1 MANINIKGPV
11 MMPDS
16 GEVAYRINIPMG
28 TSMPGPGRCG
38 PPGKSAYQIACDN
51 GFVGSE
57 KEWLESLRGPEG
69 LHGHIGPKGPK
80 GDPGSGVR
88 IDGFVDTPKELPF
101 DARLGTTF
109 LIDYKY
115 LYVHVG
121 YKKGDEDTPNWSW
134 HNAGPLQG
142 VKGDQGIQGA
152 VGSQGIQGTQG
163 FQGLQ
168 GTNGTQGF
176 PGLQGSVGLQGQQG
190 LQGNQGLQGSVGI
203 QGLQGIQGIQGLQ
216 GLVGEQG
223 IPGVGITGAQGI
235 QGPQG
240 FQGNQGNTGERGIQG
255 PAGTNGKDGIP
266 GAQGVQGL
274 QGIRGLIGD
283 TGLSAYEIALRK
295 GYEGSESDWI
305 KSLQGTQGIRGER
318 GPAGDSNVSIATAT
332 RTGVVKPGDSLTINA
347 LGTLE
352 INNSTIN
359 ITTDQVKLASDI
371 TIGNAIG
378 GFIQD
383 EIVKKGTTLTNFL
396 MKLTSAVVHP
406 NYQLPTAV
414 FSISDKLSGR
424 IGDEVTLHFNIKYTK
439 NDGGD
444 IDRID
449 YLIDGVVVATGKS
462 SMTYDYLI
470 TEGTHD
476 IVAKVYYNQGPIKAN
491 SSGVDDP
498 IGRIEAGVIETN
510 SIQFTG
516 SQVSYA
522 GGSVEVPS
530 DIDYTYLN
538 TLSNRISAFE
548 SGVEY
553 TFTVDSGAM
562 FICVAVPSSVGKLAT
577 LVQSSMNMP
586 VLDAFTLK
594 EEQLINTD
602 SGSEL
607 YNIYTLELAAPF
619 NKDSFKFTIE

>member
-11 MMPDS
+11 MMPNS

-190 LQGNQGLQGSVGI
+190 LQGNQGLQGPVGI

-305 KSLQGTQGIRGER
+305 KSLQGTQGMRGER

-359 ITTDQVKLASDI
+359 ITTDQVKLANDI
-371 TIGNAIG
+371 TIGNTIG

-424 IGDEVTLHFNIKYTK
+424 TGDEVTLHFNIKYTK

-449 YLIDGVVVATGKS
+449 YLIDGVIVATGKS

-538 TLSNRISAFE
+538 TLSDRISAFE

-562 FICVAVPSSVGKLAT
+562 FICIAVPSSVGKLAT

-586 VLDAFTLK
+586 VLDTFTLK
-594 EEQLINTD
+594 KEQVINTD